1 MSPYTAVLVDPSR
14 LFREG
19 LEKLL
24 CSAEFTIL
32 ASIKRLSE
40 LSVEPALDAPHLIV
54 FGFDRDMDA
63 DEQLQ
68 RLSHARMGSPHP
80 HVVLLTCS
88 TENDLLLKAAA
99 AGIDAV
105 LSRDISS
112 EVLQRSLEL
121 VMLGQ
126 PVFPAAAP
134 RSRSDGDSPLLA
146 IGQQDEAVCR
156 RGSLQP
162 VPGASQI
169 EIVPPPGPA
178 SAGANAFFAKKLGQ
192 ATIPLSNREE
202 QILERLIAGA
212 SNKVIARDLGIA
224 EGTVKVHVKSLCRK
238 LGALN
243 RTQAA
248 VWGQVSRILPA
259 GNDGGM

>member
-1 MSPYTAVLVDPSR
+1 MSPYTAVVVDPSR

-24 CSAEFTIL
+24 CSSAFTIL

-40 LSVEPALDAPHLIV
+40 LSVEPVLDAPHLIV
-54 FGFDRDMDA
+54 FGFDRDMDL

-68 RLSHARMGSPHP
+68 SLSRARMGSPHARI
-80 HVVLLTCS
+80 VLLTCI
-88 TENDLLLKAAA
+88 TEKDLLLKAAA

-126 PVFPAAAP
+126 QVFPAAAP
-134 RSRSDGDSPLLA
+134 RSRSDSDSPALA
-146 IGQQDEAVCR
+146 IGQQDEAVHR
-156 RGSLQP
+156 RRSLQL
-162 VPGASQI
+162 VPGASKI

-178 SAGANAFFAKKLGQ
+178 SAG
-192 ATIPLSNREE
+192 
-202 QILERLIAGA
+202 
-212 SNKVIARDLGIA
+212 
-224 EGTVKVHVKSLCRK
+224 
-238 LGALN
+238 
-243 RTQAA
+243 
-248 VWGQVSRILPA
+248 
-259 GNDGGM
+259 